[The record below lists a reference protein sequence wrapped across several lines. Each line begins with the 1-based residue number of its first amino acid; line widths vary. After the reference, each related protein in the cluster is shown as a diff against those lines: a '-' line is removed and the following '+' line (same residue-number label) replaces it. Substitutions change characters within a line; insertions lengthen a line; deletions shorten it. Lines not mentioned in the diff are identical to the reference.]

1 MKKFPGVYAW
11 TEEYNNDATAGWNKD
26 LVILEKG
33 EPIPTIKKYNVQN
46 KNCNLS
52 NSDNGASGTFTMED
66 EDEDST
72 VVLADG
78 SSIKDAE
85 SKDDITAAI
94 VAAITDAKSRRRL
107 EGQEL

>member
-11 TEEYNNDATAGWNKD
+11 TEEYNNDATAGWNTD
-26 LVILEKG
+26 LVVLEKG

-52 NSDNGASGTFTMED
+52 NSDNGASGTFAMED

-72 VVLADG
+72 IVLASG
-78 SSIKDAE
+78 SAIKDAE
-85 SKDDITAAI
+85 DKDDITAAI
-94 VAAITDAKSRRRL
+94 VDAITDAKSRRRL

>member
-1 MKKFPGVYAW
+1 MKKFPGVYQW

-46 KNCNLS
+46 KNCNLTGDS
-52 NSDNGASGTFTMED
+52 SASGTFAMED